1 MTCDGDELARRLES
15 FRNYLMLLARARLDD
30 PLRGKLDPA
39 DLVQQTLVRAFER
52 RDQFHGDDDAR
63 RAAWLRTLLDHTLI
77 DAARRLGRGEGAG
90 SERSLE
96 AALEQSSARMEAFLA
111 ADEASVSGRAE
122 RNERLVRLA
131 DALARLPDDQRRAV
145 ELRHLQ
151 GLSLGAVADRM
162 GRSVA
167 SVAGLLHRGLRALRN
182 DLGESWGV

>member
-1 MTCDGDELARRLES
+1 MTRDGDELARRLES
-15 FRNYLMLLARARLDD
+15 FRNYLMLLARARLDER
-30 PLRGKLDPA
+30 LQGRLAPA

-52 RDQFHGDDDAR
+52 RDQFHGDNDAR
-63 RAAWLRTLLDHTLI
+63 RAAWLRTLMDHTLI
-77 DAARRLGRGEGAG
+77 DAVRRLGRSAG
-90 SERSLE
+90 WERSLE

-111 ADEASVSGRAE
+111 ADETSVGARAE
-122 RNERLVRLA
+122 RNEWLVRLA

-182 DLGESWGV
+182 DLGESRGV